1 MTHVLEQSADLS
13 MYFKGGPVGVLLI
26 HGLGGT
32 PREMRYV
39 AQTLAREG
47 FTVYCCQLAGHC
59 GTPEELRRSTWQEW
73 YASVE
78 AAHARLARHC
88 DSIVVG
94 GLSMGAMLALHL
106 ARHYPDTVH
115 GLLVYAPS
123 FKLNGWAMPWY
134 SWLLGLVRP
143 TPLRIEFD
151 LPEREPYGIKDDR
164 MRAFVL
170 SGMQSG
176 DAGQAGTFS
185 TPLRSFANMGALVA
199 VVRRNLASIRQ
210 PALVVHPR
218 NDDMADLG
226 NAFYVQRH
234 LGGIVE
240 CLVLDDSYHIVTLD
254 QQRQLVAERS
264 AQFVAGIA
272 AKASRIRDEAG
283 KAGREGRPDK
293 A

>member
-1 MTHVLEQSADLS
+1 MSDVFEQTPDLS
-13 MYFKGGPVGVLLI
+13 LFFKGGRVGVLLI

-39 AQTLAREG
+39 AQTLARDG
-47 FTVYCCQLAGHC
+47 YTVYCCQLAGHC
-59 GTPEELRRSTWQEW
+59 STPEELRRSTWQEW

-78 AAHARLARHC
+78 AAHDRLLRHC
-88 DSIVVG
+88 DSVVVG
-94 GLSMGAMLALHL
+94 GLSMGAMLAMHL
-106 ARHYPDTVH
+106 AHQHAESVS
-115 GLLVYAPS
+115 GMLLYAPS

-134 SWLLGLVRP
+134 AALLRLARP
-143 TPLRIEFD
+143 ASLHVEFD
-151 LPEREPYGIKDDR
+151 LPEREPFGIKDDR

-176 DAGQAGTFS
+176 TSGEAGSFS
-185 TPLRSFANMGALVA
+185 TPLRSFANMNALVA
-199 VVRRNLASIRQ
+199 TVRKNLGSIRQ

-218 NDDMADLG
+218 NDDMANID
-226 NAFYVQRH
+226 NAFYAQRH

-254 QQRQLVAERS
+254 QQRHLVAERS
-264 AQFVAGIA
+264 AQFVASLESSA
-272 AKASRIRDEAG
+272 NSERAREV
-283 KAGREGRPDK
+283 GREGRPDK